1 MNHPEFRPVIVFDDT
16 VFVVGDTIEI
26 TTTKE
31 LKYKGLVMEIKRDHF
46 LIENGK
52 GVLLF
57 FYDQVEHMKLT
68 DLSECDS

>member
-16 VFVVGDTIEI
+16 VFEVGDTIEI